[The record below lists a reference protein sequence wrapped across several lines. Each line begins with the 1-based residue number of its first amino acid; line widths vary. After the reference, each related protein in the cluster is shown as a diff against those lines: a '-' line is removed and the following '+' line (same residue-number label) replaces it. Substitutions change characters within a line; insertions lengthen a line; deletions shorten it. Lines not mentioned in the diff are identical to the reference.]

1 MRVGLCALTAAVI
14 SSVLFAGAQGERN
27 RSLTERSV
35 NWSKHPAIQYH
46 ATATADPVATLIHDM
61 DAGRVQLHRDG
72 PSGYLR
78 SVLDAL
84 HVPVDSQI
92 LVFAKDSVQ
101 ANRISSANPR
111 ALFFNDAVVA
121 GWVRGGFIEL
131 ASQDPQQGVIFYVLQ
146 DSMPGPPSF
155 ARRDVCLSCHY
166 SSSTVNVPGML
177 ARSFLQ
183 YNVTHRVPFDK
194 RWGGWYVT
202 GQGGGPHL
210 GNVDVAHLSDVP
222 PPAGTLNWSTLANK
236 FDSTGYLAPQSDL
249 VALLVFE
256 HQMHMMN
263 LLTRIGWE
271 ARVLDFRRGKTDDQ
285 LRGSG
290 DDPADETMSLDDAA
304 KEVVDYMLFV
314 EEAPL
319 HGPIRGAT
327 GFAAQFTAQGPRDQR
342 GRSLKQLDLRTR
354 LFTYPCSYMI
364 YSAQFDALPAAAK
377 AAIYQRMW
385 QVLSGREHDPA
396 CARLNADS
404 RTAIVEILRATKPA
418 LPPYFRTLGLK

>member
-1 MRVGLCALTAAVI
+1 MRVGLFGLTAALI
-14 SSVLFAGAQGERN
+14 SSVLFAGRQAERN
-27 RSLTERSV
+27 RSLSERSV
-35 NWSKHPAIQYH
+35 NWTKHPAIQYG
-46 ATATADPVATLIHDM
+46 ATPAADPVAKLIQDM
-61 DAGRVQLHRDG
+61 DAGRVQLRRDG
-72 PSGYLR
+72 PSGYLQ
-78 SVLDAL
+78 SLLDAL
-84 HVPVDSQI
+84 HIPVDSQI
-92 LVFAKDSVQ
+92 MVFAKDSVQ
-101 ANRISSANPR
+101 ASRISSANPR
-111 ALFFNDAVVA
+111 ALFFNDAVVV

-131 ASQDPQQGVIFYVLQ
+131 ASEDPQQGAIFYVLQ
-146 DSMPGPPSF
+146 ESPLGAPSVT
-155 ARRDVCLSCHY
+155 RRDTCLSCHY
-166 SSSTVNVPGML
+166 SSSAVNVPGML

-210 GNVDVAHLSDVP
+210 GNIDVAHLADVP
-222 PPAGTLNWSTLANK
+222 LPAGTLNWSTLENR
-236 FDSTGYLAPQSDL
+236 FDTTGYLAPQSDL

-271 ARVLDFRRGKTDDQ
+271 ARVLDFRQGKTDDY

-290 DDPADETMSLDDAA
+290 DDPTDETMSLDDAA

-319 HGPIRGAT
+319 QGPILGAT
-327 GFAAQFTAQGPRDQR
+327 DFARQFAAQGPRDQR
-342 GRSLKQLDLRTR
+342 GRSLRQLDLRKR
-354 LFTYPCSYMI
+354 LFTYPCSYMV
-364 YSAQFDALPAAAK
+364 YSAQFDALPTAAK

-396 CARLNADS
+396 YARLSAES
-404 RTAIVEILRATKPA
+404 RAATVEILRATKPG
-418 LPPYFRTLGLK
+418 LPAYFRSLDLK

>member
-1 MRVGLCALTAAVI
+1 MRVGLCVLTAALI
-14 SSVLFAGAQGERN
+14 SGVLFAAAPGERN
-27 RSLTERSV
+27 RSLSERSV
-35 NWSKHPAIQYH
+35 NWTRHPAIQYR
-46 ATATADPVATLIHDM
+46 ATAAADPVATLIQDV
-61 DAGRVQLHRDG
+61 DAGRAQLHRDG

-92 LVFAKDSVQ
+92 MVFAKDSMQ

-111 ALFFNDAVVA
+111 ALFFNDAVVV
-121 GWVRGGFIEL
+121 GWVRGGFIEI
-131 ASQDPQQGVIFYVLQ
+131 ASEDPQQGVIFYVLQ
-146 DSMPGPPSF
+146 ESTLGSPSVT
-155 ARRDVCLSCHY
+155 RRDTCVPCHY
-166 SSSTVNVPGML
+166 SSSAVNVPGML

-183 YNVTHRVPFDK
+183 YDVTHRVPFGK

-210 GNVDVAHLSDVP
+210 GNIDMAHLSDVP
-222 PPAGTLNWSTLANK
+222 LPAGTLNWSTLENR
-236 FDSTGYLAPQSDL
+236 FDTTGYLTPQSDL

-263 LLTRIGWE
+263 LFTRLGWE

-285 LRGSG
+285 LRASG
-290 DDPADETMSLDDAA
+290 DDPADDTMSLDDAA

-319 HGPIRGAT
+319 RGPVRGAT
-327 GFAAQFTAQGPRDQR
+327 AFAAQFAAQGPRDPQ
-342 GRSLKQLDLRTR
+342 GRSLRQLDLRTR

-364 YSAQFDALPAAAK
+364 YSAQFDALPATAK

-385 QVLSGREHDPA
+385 QVLSGRDHDPTY
-396 CARLNADS
+396 ARLSAKS
-404 RTAIVEILRATKPA
+404 RTAIVQILRATKPA
-418 LPPYFRTLGLK
+418 LPAYFGSPS

>member
-1 MRVGLCALTAAVI
+1 MRVGPCALTAALI

-35 NWSKHPAIQYH
+35 NWTKHPAIQYH
-46 ATATADPVATLIHDM
+46 ATATADPVAKLIQDV

-72 PSGYLR
+72 TSGYLR

-92 LVFAKDSVQ
+92 MVFAKDSVQ

-111 ALFFNDAVVA
+111 ALFFNDAVVV
-121 GWVRGGFIEL
+121 GWVRGGFIEI

-146 DSMPGPPSF
+146 DSMLGAPSVT
-155 ARRDVCLSCHY
+155 RRDACLTCHY

-210 GNVDVAHLSDVP
+210 GNIDVAHLSDVP
-222 PPAGTLNWSTLANK
+222 LPAGTLNWSTLENR
-236 FDSTGYLAPQSDL
+236 FDTTGYLAPQSDL

-271 ARVLDFRRGKTDDQ
+271 ARVLDFRRGKTNDL
-285 LRGSG
+285 LRASG
-290 DDPADETMSLDDAA
+290 DDPTDETMSLDDAA
-304 KEVVDYMLFV
+304 KELVDYMLFV

-319 HGPIRGAT
+319 QGPIRGAT
-327 GFAAQFTAQGPRDQR
+327 DFAAQFAAEGPRDQR
-342 GRSLKQLDLRTR
+342 GRSLRQLDLRTR

-364 YSAQFDALPAAAK
+364 YSAQFDALPATAQ

-396 CARLNADS
+396 YDRLGADS
-404 RTAIVEILRATKPA
+404 RAAIVEILRATKPT
-418 LPPYFRTLGLK
+418 LPPYFRTLRLK

>member
-1 MRVGLCALTAAVI
+1 MRVGLCGLTAALI
-14 SSVLFAGAQGERN
+14 SSVLFAGRQAEPN
-27 RSLTERSV
+27 RSLSERSI
-35 NWSKHPAIQYH
+35 NWTKHPAIQYH
-46 ATATADPVATLIHDM
+46 ATATADPVAKLIQDV
-61 DAGRVQLHRDG
+61 DAGRVQLPRDG

-84 HVPVDSQI
+84 HVPVESQI
-92 LVFAKDSVQ
+92 MVFAKDSVQ

-111 ALFFNDAVVA
+111 ALFFNDAVVV

-146 DSMPGPPSF
+146 ESTLGAPSVT
-155 ARRDVCLSCHY
+155 RRDTCLSCHY
-166 SSSTVNVPGML
+166 SSSAVNVPGML
-177 ARSFLQ
+177 ARSFLR

-210 GNVDVAHLSDVP
+210 GNMDIAHLSDVP
-222 PPAGTLNWSTLANK
+222 LSGGTLNWSTLENR
-236 FDSTGYLAPQSDL
+236 FDTTGYLAPQSDL

-285 LRGSG
+285 LRGAG
-290 DDPADETMSLDDAA
+290 DDPTDETMSLDDAA

-319 HGPIRGAT
+319 LGPIRGAT
-327 GFAAQFTAQGPRDQR
+327 DFSGQFAAQGPRDRR
-342 GRSLKQLDLRTR
+342 GRSLRQLDLRTR
-354 LFTYPCSYMI
+354 LFTYPCSYMV
-364 YSAQFDALPAAAK
+364 YSAQFDALPTTAK

-396 CARLNADS
+396 YARLNAGS
-404 RTAIVEILRATKPA
+404 RAAIVEILRDTKPA
-418 LPPYFRTLGLK
+418 LPAYFRSLDLK